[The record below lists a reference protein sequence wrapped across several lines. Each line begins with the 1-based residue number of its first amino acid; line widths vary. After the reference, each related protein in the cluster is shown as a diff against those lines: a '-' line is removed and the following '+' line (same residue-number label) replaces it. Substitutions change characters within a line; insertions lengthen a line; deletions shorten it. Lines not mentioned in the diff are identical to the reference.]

1 MVKFLNTIICIQE
14 FFVFISKNLFNEVAI
29 VEIIKRLVSGD
40 NSVKYLLRMNDGN
53 TIETLYMHD
62 RELKLTY
69 HSTVCVS
76 SQVGCSQGCFFCATG
91 KQGFVRN
98 LTSFEIIEQV
108 EICIDYCKQMKQ
120 TPIDAVVFAGMGEPF
135 MNYENVRDAIMGI
148 YNKYKISNFEI
159 ATVGLTP
166 RIHRLISDFKN
177 SPINIR
183 LNLSLHASSSETRKP
198 IMPVTLKYDIKS
210 IIDAA
215 VEYAETFKT
224 KTRIRY
230 MIFKGLNDTDVDV
243 ERLEDLLKDKPLKLI
258 ISAYNDNNIQGLIA
272 PDKNDVMNFYNKLK
286 DKIDCEIFH
295 NFGSDI
301 KGGCGQLR
309 QEKMMEDEE
318 RVTMKA

>member
-1 MVKFLNTIICIQE
+1 M
-14 FFVFISKNLFNEVAI
+14 
-29 VEIIKRLVSGD
+29 EIIKKLISCD
-40 NSVKYLLRMNDGN
+40 DSVKYLLKMEDGN
-53 TIETLYMHD
+53 TVETLYMYD

-91 KQGFVRN
+91 KQGFMRN
-98 LTSFEIIEQV
+98 LTSSEIIGQV
-108 EICIDYCKQMKQ
+108 EVCIDHCKQENLH
-120 TPIDAVVFAGMGEPF
+120 PIDAVVFAGMGEPF
-135 MNYENVRDAIMGI
+135 MNYENVRDAIINI

-166 RIHRLISDFKN
+166 RIHRLIEDFKN
-177 SPINIR
+177 RDINIR
-183 LNLSLHASSSETRKP
+183 LNLSLHASSNETRKP
-198 IMPVTLKYDIKS
+198 IMPVTLKHDINS
-210 IIDAA
+210 IIN
-215 VEYAETFKT
+215 VGIEYAETFKI

-230 MIFKGLNDTDVDV
+230 MIFKGINDTDADV
-243 ERLEDLLKDKPLKLI
+243 ERLETLLKGKPLKLI

-272 PDKNDVMNFYNKLK
+272 PEQNDVINFYNKLK

-309 QEKMMEDEE
+309 QENIMED
-318 RVTMKA
+318 MAI

>member
-1 MVKFLNTIICIQE
+1 M
-14 FFVFISKNLFNEVAI
+14 
-29 VEIIKRLVSGD
+29 EIIEKLISED
-40 NSVKYLLRMNDGN
+40 DSVKYLLKMKDGN
-53 TIETLYMHD
+53 TVETLYMHD

-76 SQVGCSQGCFFCATG
+76 SQVGCSQKCFFCATG

-98 LTSFEIIEQV
+98 LTDLEIIEQV
-108 EICIDYCKQMKQ
+108 GICMDYCKEMNL

-135 MNYENVRDAIMGI
+135 MNYENVRNGI
-148 YNKYKISNFEI
+148 IGVYNKYKISNFEI

-166 RIHRLISDFKN
+166 GIHKLIKDFKN
-177 SPINIR
+177 TNINIR
-183 LNLSLHASSSETRKP
+183 LNLSLHASSNKTRMS
-198 IMPVTLKYDIKS
+198 IMPVNSKYDIKS
-210 IIDAA
+210 IVDVG
-215 VEYAETFKT
+215 VEYAEIFKV

-230 MIFKGLNDTDVDV
+230 MIFKGINDTDADV
-243 ERLEDLLKDKPLKLI
+243 ERLEALLSGKPLKLI
-258 ISAYNDNNIQGLIA
+258 ISSYNDNNIQGLTA

-309 QEKMMEDEE
+309 QNKI
-318 RVTMKA
+318 